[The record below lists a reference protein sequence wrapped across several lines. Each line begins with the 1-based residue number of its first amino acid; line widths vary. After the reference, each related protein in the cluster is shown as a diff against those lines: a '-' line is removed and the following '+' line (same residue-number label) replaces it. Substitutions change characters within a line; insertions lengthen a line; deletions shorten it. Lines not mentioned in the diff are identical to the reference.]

1 MGRLSD
7 KVAIVTGAARG
18 QGAAEA
24 RLFSSEGARV
34 VVTDVLDDEG
44 ELVAKDLGDRAIYL
58 HHDVADE
65 GDWRTVIEAT
75 AATFGPVDVLVNNAG
90 VFRVAAMTETS
101 LDEYLRIVTINQ
113 IGTFLGMKA
122 VAGTMTARRSGSIV
136 NISSVAGLSGSAG
149 TIAYT
154 ASKFAVR
161 GMTKVAAMELAPF
174 GVRVNSVHP
183 GLIDTPMMQE
193 VFAEFGDAARQGL
206 QASIPNGR
214 FASAE
219 DVARLV
225 LFLASDE
232 STYSTGSEFVV
243 DGGMTAKL

>member
-7 KVAIVTGAARG
+7 KVAIITGAARG

-24 RLFSSEGARV
+24 RLFASEGARV
-34 VVTDVLDDEG
+34 VVTDVLDDQG
-44 ELVAKDLGDRAIYL
+44 ELIAKDLGDRAIYL
-58 HHDVADE
+58 HHDVTDE
-65 GDWRTVIEAT
+65 GDWRTVVEVT
-75 AATFGPVDVLVNNAG
+75 RSTFGPVDVLINNAG

-122 VAGTMTARRSGSIV
+122 VAEAMTTRRSGSIV
-136 NISSVAGLSGSAG
+136 NISSVAGLAGSAG

-193 VFAEFGDAARQGL
+193 VFDQFGDAARDGL
-206 QASIPNGR
+206 LASIPNGR

-232 STYSTGSEFVV
+232 SAYSTGSEFVV